1 MFPSEGI
8 LKETKLWQIK
18 QESVS
23 VDIDLSSLRETGK
36 ILLCNVRVVTTSGR
50 DACKAYGTACGT
62 RARITIRYTCVAAL
76 DNNVST
82 GQSHC
87 GANDHGS

>member
-1 MFPSEGI
+1 MI
-8 LKETKLWQIK
+8 LEETKLWQIN

-23 VDIDLSSLRETGK
+23 VDIDLSSLKETEK
-36 ILLCNVRVVTTSGR
+36 MLLCNVRVVTTSGR
-50 DACKAYGTACGT
+50 DAFKAYETARET
-62 RARITIRYTCVAAL
+62 RARIPIRYRCVAAL

-87 GANDHGS
+87 CASNHGS